1 MPDINR
7 ESAGTAAENMSR
19 EELRELN
26 KLFSRFV
33 QAYGAKPEGQSNE
46 EWLQNRMMLE
56 LPELSTESAANQSRE
71 TTAAIRTYNESLASL
86 LSAVDS
92 GQTESEWF
100 AEQAQ
105 KAEFPQAEL
114 ATRLVGLCEFLGPPI
129 EETKPVAQ
137 REEWTSAELHLL
149 GKLTGDRLM
158 LAGVQSAITFAEYQ
172 PGNFDSEQV
181 RKNDAVALA
190 LETGR
195 DVGLKT
201 AVAGTLMIAVQ
212 KKIIR
217 VSAAETPTP
226 VYANLACV
234 SVENVKTAM
243 QVADNK
249 LTESEGV
256 DRMAANTAVA
266 ASNLVLEAAGRAAGS
281 TALSWIPVIGPI
293 VGGILGGITGKMV
306 AKAAGPVIYEKVEK
320 ARSPIATRAKQMV
333 KQAGQAVNKGI
344 NTLKGFAKKIFG

>member
-56 LPELSTESAANQSRE
+56 LPELSAESAASQSRE
-71 TTAAIRTYNESLASL
+71 TTAAIRAYDESMASL
-86 LSAVDS
+86 LSAIDN

-105 KAEFPQAEL
+105 KAELPETEL
-114 ATRLVGLCEFLGPPI
+114 AARLVGLCESLGSSV
-129 EETKPVAQ
+129 EKTGSAGQE
-137 REEWTSAELHLL
+137 EEWTSAELHLL

-172 PGNFDSEQV
+172 TENFDSEQV
-181 RKNDAVALA
+181 RENDAVALA

-201 AVAGTLMIAVQ
+201 AVAGALTIAVR
-212 KKIIR
+212 KKIIHMT
-217 VSAAETPTP
+217 VAEAPTS
-226 VYANLACV
+226 VYANLACA
-234 SVENVKTAM
+234 SIENVKTAM

-266 ASNLVLEAAGRAAGS
+266 ASNLVLEAAGRTAGS

-320 ARSPIATRAKQMV
+320 AKSPIAARAKQMV
-333 KQAGQAVNKGI
+333 KKAGQAVNKGI